1 MDCETVSRAL
11 ASGDPASPEADA
23 HLARCDRCRILAT
36 LASRH
41 RPREVRAAPPP
52 PPTAAGLRCRRVARH
67 ARGAALAAG
76 IAAVAAVL
84 GAVFPRPEPPAPR
97 PEPDLL
103 ATLAEISTVA
113 EVRSPALPGAEVLS
127 LIQPYGESWSTAPDF
142 LSESLRGE
150 RSP

>member
-11 ASGDPASPEADA
+11 ASGDPASPDRDA
-23 HLARCDRCRILAT
+23 HLAGCDRCRILAS

-52 PPTAAGLRCRRVARH
+52 RPTSAGLRSRLVARH
-67 ARGAALAAG
+67 ARRGALAAGFAAAAAALAA
-76 IAAVAAVL
+76 VL
-84 GAVFPRPEPPAPR
+84 PRPEPPV

-103 ATLAEISTVA
+103 ATLADLSTVA
-113 EVRSPALPGAEVLS
+113 EVRPPSLPGAEVLS
-127 LIQPYGESWSTAPDF
+127 LIQPYRESWSTAPDF
-142 LSESLRGE
+142 LSASLTEE